1 MDARGQAERIRQF
14 WDGYAADYDAEPD
27 HGLRGPGMH
36 RAWRDLLARAL
47 PPAPARV
54 ADLGCGTGSLTEVVA
69 SLGHRVW
76 ACDSSAAMVALAGAK
91 VARFADRVT
100 VRQADAADPPLRP
113 RSMDAVVARHVVWTM
128 LDPLAALSNWLRI
141 VRPGGHLVLIEGRWQ
156 VHPAASY
163 VGGPALPWDGGVSAA
178 DLTDALQ
185 GLGVT
190 DLVVTPLV
198 EEVLWGRAVE
208 DERYLVV
215 ASVPGGA
222 AHVPEPSA

>member
-1 MDARGQAERIRQF
+1 M
-14 WDGYAADYDAEPD
+14 
-27 HGLRGPGMH
+27 
-36 RAWRDLLARAL
+36 
-47 PPAPARV
+47 
-54 ADLGCGTGSLTEVVA
+54 
-69 SLGHRVW
+69 
-76 ACDSSAAMVALAGAK
+76 
-91 VARFADRVT
+91 
-100 VRQADAADPPLRP
+100 
-113 RSMDAVVARHVVWTM
+113 
-128 LDPLAALSNWLRI
+128 
-141 VRPGGHLVLIEGRWQ
+141 
-156 VHPAASY
+156 
-163 VGGPALPWDGGVSAA
+163 SAA

>member
-1 MDARGQAERIRQF
+1 MCIRDSHRGMDARGQAERIRQF

-100 VRQADAADPPLRP
+100 VRQADACLLYTSRCVSETAVMAPLR
-113 RSMDAVVARHVVWTM
+113 
-128 LDPLAALSNWLRI
+128 
-141 VRPGGHLVLIEGRWQ
+141 
-156 VHPAASY
+156 
-163 VGGPALPWDGGVSAA
+163 
-178 DLTDALQ
+178 
-185 GLGVT
+185 
-190 DLVVTPLV
+190 
-198 EEVLWGRAVE
+198 
-208 DERYLVV
+208 
-215 ASVPGGA
+215 
-222 AHVPEPSA
+222 